1 MTTEVAV
8 RSHDQDGVT
17 VLELEGE
24 ITSVTSA
31 ALQQRILPLIGRSR
45 TTLIDLTK
53 VPYIS
58 SAGLRTLLL
67 VHRQAVREQTRTI
80 LVGLSDE
87 VRFVMSS
94 TGFLGFFDVRDK
106 ASCDPE
112 ALRE

>member
-1 MTTEVAV
+1 MTAEVVV
-8 RSHDQDGVT
+8 RSYEQDGAT
-17 VLELEGE
+17 VVALEGE

-45 TTLIDLTK
+45 TTLIDLTR

-67 VHRQAVREQTRTI
+67 VHRRALRADSRTV
-80 LVGLSDE
+80 LVGLTDE

-94 TGFLGFFDVRDK
+94 TGFLGFFDIRDT
-106 ASCDPE
+106 SPLE
-112 ALRE
+112 PGGVGE

>member
-1 MTTEVAV
+1 MTAEVAV

-17 VLELEGE
+17 FVELEGE

-31 ALQQRILPLIGRSR
+31 ALQGRILPLIGRSR
-45 TTLIDLTK
+45 TTLIDLTG

-67 VHRQAVREQTRTI
+67 VHRQALREESRTI
-80 LVGLSDE
+80 LVGLSEE

-94 TGFLGFFDVRDK
+94 TGFLGFFDIRDK
-106 ASCDPE
+106 ASFEPG
-112 ALRE
+112 AAGR

>member
-17 VLELEGE
+17 VVELEGE

-31 ALQQRILPLIGRSR
+31 ALQERILPLIGRSR
-45 TTLIDLTK
+45 TTLIDLSK

-67 VHRQAVREQTRTI
+67 VHRQALREQTRAI
-80 LVGLSDE
+80 LVGLSGE

-94 TGFLGFFDVRDK
+94 TGFLGFFDIRDK
-106 ASCDPE
+106 AACDPG